1 MFFAA
6 HKFFSRLMNALTLVG
21 VFVLAVLPLGQMPK
35 KGGACGKALCLCVET
50 THKDHCSVCPIT
62 QEPVKA
68 KTRWVLVDSQVKAG
82 EPGVA
87 FHPVFSA
94 LGTLPLDRFEVPSD
108 SATPSN
114 AFDATAFHLSSTA
127 REIHAPPPR
136 A

>member
-1 MFFAA
+1 MPLAA
-6 HKFFSRLMNALTLVG
+6 HKILSRLMNGLTLIG

-35 KGGACGKALCLCVET
+35 KAGACGKALCLCVET
-50 THKDHCSVCPIT
+50 PSSSHCSVCPIT

-68 KTRWVLVDSQVKAG
+68 KLRWVLVDSQVKAG

-94 LGTLPLDRFEVPSD
+94 LGTLPLDHFDYVLEGKSLC
-108 SATPSN
+108 S
-114 AFDATAFHLSSTA
+114 AFDASAFSISSTA
-127 REIHAPPPR
+127 HEIHAPPPR

>member
-1 MFFAA
+1 MSIVA
-6 HKFFSRLMNALTLVG
+6 HKFISRVLSGLTLVG

-35 KGGACGKALCLCVET
+35 IAGSCGKALCLCVET
-50 THKDHCSVCPIT
+50 AHPSTCHVCPIT

-68 KTRWVLVDSQVKAG
+68 KARWILVDSQLKAG
-82 EPGVA
+82 EPGLA

-94 LGTLPLDRFEVPSD
+94 LGTIPADRFICLQTEQ
-108 SATPSN
+108 TRSN
-114 AFDATAFHLSSTA
+114 AFDSTAFWLSSTA

>member
-1 MFFAA
+1 MSFAA
-6 HKFFSRLMNALTLVG
+6 HKIFSRLMNGLTLVG

-35 KGGACGKALCLCVET
+35 KAGACGKALCLCVET
-50 THKDHCSVCPIT
+50 AHSKTCDVCPIT

-68 KTRWVLVDSQVKAG
+68 KLRWVLVDSQVKAG

-94 LGTLPLDRFEVPSD
+94 LGTLPIERFSYPLGSESL
-108 SATPSN
+108 SN
-114 AFDATAFHLSSTA
+114 AFDASAFYLSSTA

>member
-1 MFFAA
+1 MSIVA
-6 HKFFSRLMNALTLVG
+6 HKFLSRVLSGLTLVG

-35 KGGACGKALCLCVET
+35 KAGSCGKALCLCVET
-50 THKDHCSVCPIT
+50 AHPSTCTVCPIT

-68 KTRWVLVDSQVKAG
+68 KSRWILVDSQVKAG
-82 EPGVA
+82 EPGLA

-94 LGTLPLDRFEVPSD
+94 LGTASVERFDCPEVEKSR
-108 SATPSN
+108 SN
-114 AFDATAFHLSSTA
+114 AFDSKAFWLSSTA

>member
-1 MFFAA
+1 MSFAA
-6 HKFFSRLMNALTLVG
+6 HNFLSRLLNGLTLVG
-21 VFVLAVLPLGQMPK
+21 MFVLAVLPLGQMPK
-35 KGGACGKALCLCVET
+35 KAGACGKALCLCVET
-50 THKDHCSVCPIT
+50 SHSKTCDLCPIT

-68 KTRWVLVDSQVKAG
+68 KPRWVLVDSQVKAG

-94 LGTLPLDRFEVPSD
+94 LGTLPVDGFSYSLGAD
-108 SATPSN
+108 SLSS
-114 AFDATAFHLSSTA
+114 AFDSSAFYLSSTA